1 MEQHSAFD
9 NFELHLNESS
19 KSFLRETAKW
29 ANFLAIVGYVFLGL
43 IVIMALFM
51 GTALASLSAAGG
63 IGGGVI
69 TIIYLAIAALY
80 FFPIYFLQRFAANMK
95 NAFDH
100 NDNEALT
107 EGFNFLKKHY
117 KFIGILMIVMISFY
131 VLIFFIALIGGLAAM

>member
-19 KSFLRETAKW
+19 KAFLRETAKW
-29 ANFLAIVGYVFLGL
+29 ANFLAILGYVFLGL

-69 TIIYLAIAALY
+69 TIVYLAIAALY
-80 FFPIYFLQRFAANMK
+80 FFPIYFLHRFAANMK

-100 NDNEALT
+100 NDNEAMT

-131 VLIFFIALIGGLAAM
+131 VLIFFLALLGGLAAM

>member
-19 KSFLRETAKW
+19 KAFLRETAKW

-131 VLIFFIALIGGLAAM
+131 VLIFFVALVGGLAAM